1 MLDLNFDG
9 DVDGYLGVTDP
20 FISRLDNSRIG
31 YLRTHK
37 QQFLAASSLLSLVN
51 SALTM
56 YGIITVTLPSDDDGT

>member
-1 MLDLNFDG
+1 MLDLDFDG
-9 DVDGYLGVTDP
+9 DVDGYLCVTDP

-31 YLRTHK
+31 YSCAHK

>member
-9 DVDGYLGVTDP
+9 DVDGYLDVTDR
-20 FISRLDNSRIG
+20 FISRLDNSQIG